1 MSIMKILR
9 RYVLFS
15 FIQNYLIVLLAM
27 IGIYMVIDIFE
38 RLDEFVS
45 HSAAW
50 SDFFLYYIYKIPFIS
65 YFMGPQAV
73 LLATVITLASMAQN
87 NELTAMK
94 ASGVSLIQI
103 TMPILTTSVIIA
115 MLLILSNE
123 FVTPVTSAKMNHIYD
138 VKVHLKKGTEGVKKT
153 NIWLRSANGDIWNI
167 GDYDPDRSIMRNV
180 SLFSYDD
187 KNLLITRRIDSAE
200 VLWNGK
206 NWEFLDGYVRIF
218 KIHGVGSTRYFEKEL
233 FPVLEKPSDFR
244 KGEKKPEEM
253 SLREMFRTIQTQQEE
268 GVDTASLWVDLHQ
281 KISYPF
287 ICVVLALIGI
297 PLSLRTSRSGGVL
310 FSATVS
316 LGFGFI
322 FSFFYAMGIS
332 LGHGGTFNPVL
343 ASWGPNLLFICIG
356 FYLILTLDSESILP
370 I

>member
-1 MSIMKILR
+1 MQILK
-9 RYVLFS
+9 RYVLS
-15 FIQNYLIVLLAM
+15 NFIQNYLIILFAM

-38 RLDEFVS
+38 RMDEFVS
-45 HSAAW
+45 HNAAW
-50 SDFFLYYIYKIPFIS
+50 ADFFLYYLYKVPFIS

-94 ASGVSLIQI
+94 ASGVSLGQI
-103 TMPILTTSVIIA
+103 TFPILAASALLSV
-115 MLLILSNE
+115 LLIFSNE
-123 FVTPVTSAKMNHIYD
+123 YVTPVTSAKMNYIYN
-138 VKVHLKKGTEGVKKT
+138 VKVHLKKQADKIQKS
-153 NIWLRSANGDIWNI
+153 NIWLRSADGSIWNI
-167 GDYDPDRSIMRNV
+167 SDYDPNQSTMRNV
-180 SLFSYDD
+180 SLFSYDE
-187 KNLLITRRIDSAE
+187 KKLLITRRIDALE
-200 VLWNGK
+200 VIWNGK
-206 NWEFLDGYVRIF
+206 NWEFLDGYVRMF
-218 KIHGVGSTRYFEKEL
+218 GVNGVSNTRYFEKEN
-233 FPVLEKPSDFR
+233 FPVLETPGDFN

-253 SLREMFRTIQTQQEE
+253 GLIEMFQTIQAQELE
-268 GVDTASLWVDLHQ
+268 GVDTAALWVDLHQ

-316 LGFGFI
+316 LGFGFV

-332 LGHGGTFNPVL
+332 LGHGGTFHPVL
-343 ASWGPNLLFICIG
+343 ASWGPNLLFISVG
-356 FYLILTLDSESILP
+356 FYLILTIDSEKLLP